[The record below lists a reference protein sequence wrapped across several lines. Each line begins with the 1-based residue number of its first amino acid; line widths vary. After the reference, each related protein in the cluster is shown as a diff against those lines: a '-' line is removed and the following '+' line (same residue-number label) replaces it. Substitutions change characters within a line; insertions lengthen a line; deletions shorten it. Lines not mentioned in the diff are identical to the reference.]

1 MYYYFLYCTNCVNS
15 FDLAV
20 LILFQPM
27 MMMISKL
34 KKGAA
39 QHKLYH
45 YYYCVNQGKM
55 ESIVPRH
62 RAVAVIN
69 RYFYYKM
76 VTIAT
81 TKEK

>member
-1 MYYYFLYCTNCVNS
+1 
-15 FDLAV
+15 
-20 LILFQPM
+20 M

-45 YYYCVNQGKM
+45 YYCVNQGKM
-55 ESIVPRH
+55 ESIVPTH

-76 VTIAT
+76 ETIAT

>member
-1 MYYYFLYCTNCVNS
+1 MYYYFVYCTNCVNS
-15 FDLAV
+15 FNLAV

-45 YYYCVNQGKM
+45 YYCVNQGKM
-55 ESIVPRH
+55 ESIVPTH

-76 VTIAT
+76 ETIAT